1 MAIMHSRR
9 FLRRIAMRVQF
20 HRTGKR
26 QYRVVVVIPGRPPL
40 EMNSAPGYDDLMPHD
55 LQHFI
60 VERTLGIRN
69 GIFGQLAHGGSAG
82 TFHHENPGEA
92 SKRDAKAL
100 KRKTETF
107 ARAGR
112 EDSLVSERATYIA
125 WQDWLQSHKS
135 ADARARGAEMRD
147 TAQSILSR
155 IGKEERKLYSAENLA
170 RLRAVMEEASEEW
183 QATLIGGFIELGWE
197 AR

>member
-1 MAIMHSRR
+1 MHSRR
-9 FLRRIAMRVQF
+9 DRTAMRVQF

-69 GIFGQLAHGGSAG
+69 GLFGQLCQGGSAG

-92 SKRDAKAL
+92 SKREAKAS
-100 KRKTETF
+100 KRKTDTL

-135 ADARARGAEMRD
+135 ADARARGAE
-147 TAQSILSR
+147 
-155 IGKEERKLYSAENLA
+155 GY
-170 RLRAVMEEASEEW
+170 RAVDLKQDRQGRAQTLFCRKSCAPPRRDGGGERRMASN
-183 QATLIGGFIELGWE
+183 ADRRIYRVGLGGPLNF
-197 AR
+197 